1 MVSGELNIA
10 LFIVCLATSITLI
23 FRGINIA
30 LAIFLAFTI
39 YSIPALNHKF
49 LEAVILTMNTSTL
62 NTLASL
68 LLAMM
73 MAELYRGLKVSEE
86 VVKALEKISSK
97 IAAIVIPMLIG
108 LIPMPGGA
116 YISAAMVNS
125 IYDYIGLKPEEKTFI
140 NFWFRHIWVTIWP
153 LYQAIILSSVILN
166 LSITEIIKRTWIIAL
181 SIALAGTSITY
192 VILNNRYHRDEK
204 RSLGEPKKLVHIWP
218 FAILALLSLT
228 TPLPL
233 PISIT
238 ITIALI
244 LIIYKPSKTTIYRAL
259 KYALN
264 PTFIALVFVSLMFS
278 NSIKLSGLA
287 EDLAKYLYNFSA
299 IAVAL
304 IPFTVVM
311 ATGLEFTFVA
321 LTFPAL
327 KPLLFQGS
335 NLVLAFLGGVIGSL
349 LSPTHACLVLSA
361 QYFGSPLQKV
371 YKYTVPASIIAL
383 ATSLAIINLWGS

>member
-1 MVSGELNIA
+1 MVSGELSIV
-10 LFIVCLATSITLI
+10 LFIVCLAISITLI
-23 FRGINIA
+23 FKGINIA
-30 LAIFLAFTI
+30 LAIFLAFI
-39 YSIPALNHKF
+39 VYSIPALNHKF
-49 LEAVILTMNTSTL
+49 LEAIVLTINMNTL

-86 VVKALEKISSK
+86 VVKALEKISSR
-97 IAAIVIPMLIG
+97 IASIAIPMLIG

-116 YISAAMVNS
+116 YISATMVNS
-125 IYDYIGLKPEEKTFI
+125 IYDSIGLKPEEKTFI

-166 LSITEIIKRTWIIAL
+166 LSIAEIIKRTWVIAL
-181 SIALAGTSITY
+181 STTLAGISVTY
-192 VILNNRYHRDEK
+192 VILNNQNNRDRK
-204 RSLGEPKKLVHIWP
+204 RGLGEPKKLVHIWP
-218 FAILALLSLT
+218 FAILAFLSLVAPI
-228 TPLPL
+228 PLPL
-233 PISIT
+233 SIT
-238 ITIALI
+238 ITITLI
-244 LIIYKPSKTTIYRAL
+244 LIIYKPSRTAIYRAL
-259 KYALN
+259 RYALN
-264 PTFIALVFVSLMFS
+264 PTFIVLVFVSLMFS

-287 EDLAKYLYNFSA
+287 EELAKHLYNFSA
-299 IAVAL
+299 VAALL

-335 NLVLAFLGGVIGSL
+335 NIVLAFLGGVIGSL

-361 QYFGSPLQKV
+361 QYFRSPLQKV
-371 YKYTVPASIIAL
+371 YKYTIPASIIAL
-383 ATSLAIINLWGS
+383 VISLTIVNIWSS